1 MRYEA
6 LRANDPAGPS
16 LSQKAGIRLCGIIS
30 PISTYSRIAMNRA
43 CGGVDVNERYLEI
56 LAQYDLTVDSV
67 RKGRSGFICETSA
80 GTVLLSEYRGTLKRL
95 EFEMQVLSCVREAGM
110 DRVDDYI
117 RTAQGELIAVGE
129 DGTRYV
135 LKRWFTDPECN
146 IRDRR
151 EVRLAVSQIARLHRI
166 LREIPRNEEWNLG
179 SILTEP
185 MEKEL
190 ERHNQELKRARNYM
204 KNKRKKTEFE
214 SCVLSNFQV
223 FYEQAASACEGLR
236 QLRQKES
243 GAPLFLCHGNLDHHH
258 ILMGEA
264 DVAVIE
270 FHRMHLGEQ
279 MEDLYY
285 FMRKVMEKQ
294 DWNLS
299 LGMEMLSAYE
309 RVLPIS
315 AAQRQRLYYL
325 FLYPEKYWK
334 QINFYFNA
342 NKAWI
347 PARNIE
353 KLRNLERQMED
364 RNRFLEKIR

>member
-1 MRYEA
+1 M
-6 LRANDPAGPS
+6 
-16 LSQKAGIRLCGIIS
+16 
-30 PISTYSRIAMNRA
+30 
-43 CGGVDVNERYLEI
+43 NERYLEI
-56 LAQYDLTVDSV
+56 LAQYGLTAESL
-67 RKGRSGFICETSA
+67 RRGRSGYICETDV
-80 GTVLLSEYRGTLKRL
+80 GTVLLSEYKGTQKRL
-95 EFEMQVLSCVREAGM
+95 EFEQQVLSHVREAGI
-110 DRVDDYI
+110 DRVDDYL

-135 LKRWFTDPECN
+135 LKRWFTDRECN

-151 EVRLAVSQIARLHRI
+151 EVRPAAAQIARLHQI
-166 LREIPRNEEWNLG
+166 FREIPRKEEWNLG

-185 MEKEL
+185 LETEM
-190 ERHNQELKRARNYM
+190 ERHNQELRRARNYM

-214 SCVLSNFQV
+214 NCVLSNFQL
-223 FYEQAASACEGLR
+223 FYEQASAACEGLKR
-236 QLRQKES
+236 LKQEEN

-258 ILMGEA
+258 ILMGET
-264 DVAVIE
+264 DMAVIE

-285 FMRKVMEKQ
+285 FLRKVMEKH
-294 DWNLS
+294 DWNAG
-299 LGMEMLSAYE
+299 LGMELLEAYE

-315 AAQRQRLYYL
+315 GTQRRHLYYL

-353 KLRNLERQMED
+353 KLKSLEEQMEA
-364 RNRFLEKIR
+364 REKFLEKIFLFP

>member
-1 MRYEA
+1 M
-6 LRANDPAGPS
+6 
-16 LSQKAGIRLCGIIS
+16 
-30 PISTYSRIAMNRA
+30 
-43 CGGVDVNERYLEI
+43 NERYLEI
-56 LAQYDLTVDSV
+56 LAQYDLTVENL
-67 RKGRSGFICETSA
+67 RKGRSGYVCETSA
-80 GTVLLSEYRGTLKRL
+80 GTVLLSEYKGTQKRL
-95 EFEMQVLSCVREAGM
+95 EFETQVLSYVREAGM

-117 RTAQGELIAVGE
+117 RTTQGGLTAVGE

-135 LKRWFTDPECN
+135 LKRWFNDRECN

-151 EVRLAVSQIARLHRI
+151 EVRRAAAQIARLHRI
-166 LREIPRNEEWNLG
+166 LREIPRDEEWNLG
-179 SILTEP
+179 SIMTEP
-185 MEKEL
+185 MEREL

-214 SCVLSNFQV
+214 NCVLGNFPA
-223 FYEQAASACEGLR
+223 FYEQAAAACEGLK
-236 QLRQKES
+236 QLRQQES
-243 GAPLFLCHGNLDHHH
+243 SAPLFLCHGNLDHHH
-258 ILMGEA
+258 ILIGEP
-264 DVAVIE
+264 DLAVIE

-294 DWNLS
+294 EWNES

-315 AAQRQRLYYL
+315 AAQRRHLYYL

-353 KLRNLERQMED
+353 KLKNLERQMGD